1 MMSRGDEQMSMSRD
15 SWQQIEET
23 GDVDVVDETMW

>member
-1 MMSRGDEQMSMSRD
+1 MMSSVDDEQMSMGRD

-23 GDVDVVDETMW
+23 SNVDVIDEMM